1 MKLKIKRETVPSSIE
16 KKVKRG
22 KGVIQKY
29 NGSWRIVSMKTDPP
43 EFWNSHYQTKEDAE
57 KALSAYHANR

>member
-1 MKLKIKRETVPSSIE
+1 MKIKREKVPSSIE
-16 KKVKRG
+16 EKIKEG
-22 KGVIQKY
+22 DGVIQKY
-29 NGSWRIVSMKTDPP
+29 KGSWRIVSMKTNPP